1 LDNATNPDN
10 TESQLGTDILQIYTH
25 YFDPSPPSLTSVLSY
40 PANILSNYSSPT
52 NPFFGPAGLLGL
64 GPDSTVLNRLYN
76 SHLISSR
83 SYGLYLGTAYP
94 RAGGAINGSLTLG
107 GYDAG
112 RFETLDGFSSDWSM
126 VDDVSN
132 TLKLNVHV
140 SQISLT
146 FFNGSNTTIN
156 LVDSSFHA
164 EITTSQYPLTLPKS
178 VTQKFAS
185 ALSATPSNNDDNSLR
200 TAEPFN
206 GNLTVTLSDGF
217 TISFPPEWVS
227 NASNISP
234 ISADP
239 LTSSSDESNDDTF
252 LLGTSFLSYLYLT
265 VNYDSNTP
273 QFNLFHALPDA
284 PYVYTTTMCPN
295 VVPTPYTAPSLSRFA
310 GSGAAGAIVG
320 GVIGG
325 IAVTLTGLVLLR
337 HCLRW
342 KARRRKAVT
351 AKQTEWTVIGK
362 GWEMDKLEPA
372 TPGRPLG
379 AGVGGRRQSLSSNPG
394 PKLLR
399 VATNSGT
406 SQARQY
412 IRKPLDEW
420 AYHNSWEKL

>member
-10 TESQLGTDILQIYTH
+10 TESQLGTDILRLYTH
-25 YFDPSPPSLTSVLSY
+25 YFDPSPASLTNVLSY
-40 PANILSNYSSPT
+40 PANILSNYSSPA
-52 NPFFGPAGLLGL
+52 NPFFGPAGLFGL
-64 GPDSTVLNRLYN
+64 GPDSTALNSLFN

-94 RAGGAINGSLTLG
+94 RAGGDINGSLTLG

-112 RFETLDGFSSDWSM
+112 RFDGISSNWSM

-146 FFNGSNTTIN
+146 FFNGSNTTVN

-178 VTQKFAS
+178 VTQNFAN
-185 ALSATPSNNDDNSLR
+185 ALSATPSNNDDNSLS

-206 GNLTVTLSDGF
+206 GNLTITLSDGF

-239 LTSSSDESNDDTF
+239 LTSSFDESNNDTF

-284 PYVYTTTMCPN
+284 PYVYVTTMCPN
-295 VVPTPYTAPSLSRFA
+295 VVPTPYTTPSVSHFA

-325 IAVTLTGLVLLR
+325 IAVTLTCLVLLR

-342 KARRRKAVT
+342 KATRSKAVT
-351 AKQTEWTVIGK
+351 AKQTEWTVMGK

-372 TPGRPLG
+372 TPGWPLDD
-379 AGVGGRRQSLSSNPG
+379 GVGGRKQSPSSNLD
-394 PKLLR
+394 PKSLR
-399 VATNSGT
+399 VVTNSGA

-420 AYHNSWEKL
+420 ASRNPWEKL